1 MTTIYTKNTD
11 ICQNQIKEDLRSNAT
26 IKDTIIHDYGE
37 TANYPVQVFNPN
49 IYG

>member
-11 ICQNQIKEDLRSNAT
+11 ICQNQIKEDLRLNGT
-26 IKDTIIHDYGE
+26 IKDTRIHQYGE
-37 TANYPVQVFNPN
+37 LANYPVQVFNPD